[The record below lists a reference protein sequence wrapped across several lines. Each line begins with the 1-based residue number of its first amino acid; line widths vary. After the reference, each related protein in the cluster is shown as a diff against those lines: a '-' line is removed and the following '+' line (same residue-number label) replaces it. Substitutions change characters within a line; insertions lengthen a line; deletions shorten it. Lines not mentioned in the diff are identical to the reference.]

1 MNCICRPFYIN
12 MSLSMSSLSLLPPFI
27 RSPRSI
33 VVEKKEGAG
42 YIGTI
47 YTVCISLFIVIYC
60 HIMLYHMTAY
70 YSMVYDV
77 ILDCLVGVIPSSSP
91 ISIFHLFLSCLC
103 LVSFSYLNRLHL
115 LGTQDRHYTGTMATV
130 PSKSSLFS
138 FSSAFSPPPPRHVG

>member
-1 MNCICRPFYIN
+1 M
-12 MSLSMSSLSLLPPFI
+12 
-27 RSPRSI
+27 
-33 VVEKKEGAG
+33 EKKEGAG

-60 HIMLYHMTAY
+60 HIMFYHMTAY

-77 ILDCLVGVIPSSSP
+77 ISDCLVGVIPSSSP

-115 LGTQDRHYTGTMATV
+115 LGTQNRYYTGTMATV
-130 PSKSSLFS
+130 PSKSLLFTLSSAS
-138 FSSAFSPPPPRHVG
+138 FSPRPRDMSANSPLQPSCCEAPRQEVQCRRGHFFQR